1 MFWSPAE
8 PVIERLDG
16 LLNLERII
24 VRGTVSLIRGTWV
37 AGAEGAYRQA
47 CLDHWKKARTS

>member
-1 MFWSPAE
+1 MGWSPAE

-24 VRGTVSLIRGTWV
+24 V
-37 AGAEGAYRQA
+37 AGHGQPDPR
-47 CLDHWKKARTS
+47 DVGRPG